1 MLLVLGGVFCP
12 WRMLVLCCGRLRVSL
27 LLFFTLPQMEMVF
40 LTVWIL
46 KPYFNNKANLDLQL
60 LVQSQDETH

>member
-1 MLLVLGGVFCP
+1 VTA
-12 WRMLVLCCGRLRVSL
+12 L